1 MELGELREARIAATT
16 ATQETRGAI
25 ATASYST
32 IRQQLEEGRKEEKR
46 EEVEQRTKQDSSF
59 EEPPLPSSMA
69 SLLSL
74 SAPIPSVARLELIS
88 GSLSSSLII
97 H

>member
-1 MELGELREARIAATT
+1 MWAAASHSRTSTSRGQVAVATRQFEEAIAPQLHLRELQVA
-16 ATQETRGAI
+16 
-25 ATASYST
+25 
-32 IRQQLEEGRKEEKR
+32 QLNSS
-46 EEVEQRTKQDSSF
+46 VEQRTKQDSSF